1 MPDNGILDT
10 ELFRLLRNKINLT
23 YERLENAKIELNK
36 PFTQEDELNVH
47 LLRLNELNN
56 LLSMEKTKDPEEN
69 DVDIEEE
76 RKESEN
82 IKNKEESSTWEMEA

>member
-1 MPDNGILDT
+1 
-10 ELFRLLRNKINLT
+10 T

-36 PFTQEDELNVH
+36 PFAQDDELNVR
-47 LLRLNELNN
+47 LLRLKELNN

-76 RKESEN
+76 SKEPEN
-82 IKNKEESSTWEMEA
+82 IKNKEANDVWEMEA